1 MQFQNDNTSELR
13 EYIAVIK
20 ARKWTIAITTV
31 LGIALGLAMSSRQTP
46 LFVAQAKLQLNPN
59 VDATYFTDAENE
71 SNTIASVAV
80 ASLVVE
86 DLALDTTPLDLLG
99 GLSAEPESPTSE
111 SIILTYTSADATL
124 ARDVVNTFAQ
134 DYIVFR
140 QRQNSANVEAQRRT
154 FLDRIAIE
162 RAKLTRLSGRIADLQ
177 RQGGQVELAKIAALE
192 SQRAFVT
199 SNIQILRQDLNDLTT
214 TIATS
219 NKVGEIT
226 RPATVPASPSSPNH
240 TSNAILGLLAGLIL
254 GTGVAF
260 LQERLDDRFR
270 GRPDVERALEAPVLA
285 TVPKFQ
291 HKRGTEL
298 SISVDP
304 TGIVSEA
311 YRNLRTGV
319 QFLASQKDIQS
330 FLVTSPSAHEGKTST
345 VANLGIAISQVGL
358 RVVLIS
364 GDLRRPQLEKYFHAE
379 SDAGLST
386 WLLGEEDQIEHIV
399 LEHPDIPNLSLIT
412 SGRIPS
418 NPAEL
423 LTSPRL
429 PELVKT
435 LEDSFDIVLFDSPPV
450 LPVADAVIIASHLR
464 NAILIVDAA
473 STSRSAAVHAKEQI
487 ERVGAQVLGCVLNA
501 FDPTSTPYYY
511 EPYRYSDYLSTP
523 DASQTNAQAAG
534 QAAAQT
540 EQRSSIR

>member
-1 MQFQNDNTSELR
+1 MMQFQNENASELR

-20 ARKWTIAITTV
+20 ARKWTIALTTV
-31 LGIALGLAMSSRQTP
+31 LGVALALTMSSRQTP

-86 DLALDTTPLDLLG
+86 DLGLSVEPLDLLG

-111 SIILTYTSADATL
+111 SILITYTSADPLL
-124 ARDVVNTFAQ
+124 ARDVANYFAD
-134 DYIVFR
+134 DYIGFREQQNRATQDAKRRVF
-140 QRQNSANVEAQRRT
+140 E
-154 FLDRIAIE
+154 DRIAQE
-162 RAKLTRLSGRIADLQ
+162 RETFTRLTEKIALAQ
-177 RQGGQVELAKIAALE
+177 RQGQAGLSKIPALE
-192 SQRAFVT
+192 SRRAFVT
-199 SNIQILRQDLNDLTT
+199 SNIQILRQDLNDLATT
-214 TIATS
+214 FEA
-219 NKVGEIT
+219 KVGEIT
-226 RPATVPASPSSPNH
+226 RPATTPGSPSSPNH

-254 GTGVAF
+254 GTGIAF

-270 GRPDVERALEAPVLA
+270 GRPDVERSLEAPVLA

-304 TGIVSEA
+304 SGIVSEA

-319 QFLASQKDIQS
+319 QFLASQRDIQS

-379 SDAGLST
+379 SDVGLST

-435 LEDSFDIVLFDSPPV
+435 LEESFDIVLFDSPPV

-473 STSRSAAVHAKEQI
+473 STGRSAAIHAKEQI

-511 EPYRYSDYLSTP
+511 EPYRYSNYYASATDDSNHGHVEP
-523 DASQTNAQAAG
+523 DPRPLADS
-534 QAAAQT
+534 
-540 EQRSSIR
+540 EQRPSVR